1 MKYKKNKNRK
11 VLAIIPARGGSK
23 SIHKKNIRKL
33 YQKPLIEYSII
44 CAQKSK
50 YVNRII
56 VSTDDRKI
64 ANIAEKAG
72 AEVPFLRPKKLSA
85 DNSKTLDVTKH
96 VLEFLGAKESYKPDI
111 ITHLQPT
118 TPFRTSAMLDKSIQ
132 MLQNSNATSVLGV
145 KKIKTHPYRAFWPSQ
160 KYLKPFKKNFLKFHQ
175 RQLFPECYYPTGS
188 IYTYWHKTL
197 EKYGTIYGP
206 RIKPLVVGENEISLD
221 IDSPFDFFVCEMIL
235 RYWKKF
241 KI

>member
-1 MKYKKNKNRK
+1 MKYKKNKNCK

-64 ANIAEKAG
+64 ANISENAG
-72 AEVPFLRPKKLSA
+72 AEVPFLRPKKLST
-85 DNSKTLDVTKH
+85 DNSKTLDVTKQ
-96 VLEFLGAKESYKPDI
+96 VLEFLDAKESYKPDI

-145 KKIKTHPYRAFWPSQ
+145 KKIKTHPYRHFCINQIAYHLRLIRGYKTKFN
-160 KYLKPFKKNFLKFHQ
+160 LMILLIFFKLTH
-175 RQLFPECYYPTGS
+175 
-188 IYTYWHKTL
+188 
-197 EKYGTIYGP
+197 EKYMKHIQMWIQLYVIGG
-206 RIKPLVVGENEISLD
+206 
-221 IDSPFDFFVCEMIL
+221 ML
-235 RYWKKF
+235 R
-241 KI
+241 